1 MGGRF
6 RPSPHPR
13 FGTETGQG
21 GLKSMSTTYARR
33 VTVMIGIAAS
43 LLLGLLSLSMSV
55 PAGAAATP
63 ATSSGGTAATSG
75 QNQTPAWSFVPL
87 SQSANFLSRSA
98 VHLLAGPGQTVSD
111 TAVLTNY
118 SSNTLDFDVYGSDA
132 YNTKRLGVFTLNP
145 PNVKPTDVG
154 SWINLPVNQYNLP
167 PKTTTEFHFEV
178 KVPINATPGD
188 HAGGIVALN
197 LAPNTTP
204 QSGTSV
210 AVQRGEGIAVY
221 VRVPGPLHPGVAA
234 ANVGATYSSSP
245 LGFGSSWAQVHYQV
259 VNTGNEVLNGKVQAS
274 ATDIFGSTV
283 HTFKPVA
290 ITALIPGQ
298 REGVIEP
305 KWNGLPF
312 AGPVHLK
319 IVMTTTAV
327 KSTGQ
332 AQFWIVPWLLIL
344 IVVLVLLAL
353 FLWWRR
359 RRRRKRLANEKPP
372 VTTPQTADSAPLE
385 DEPATVS

>member
-1 MGGRF
+1 
-6 RPSPHPR
+6 
-13 FGTETGQG
+13 
-21 GLKSMSTTYARR
+21 MSTTYARR

-43 LLLGLLSLSMSV
+43 LLLGMLSLSMSV
-55 PAGAAATP
+55 PAGAAAAP

-118 SSNTLDFDVYGSDA
+118 STNTLDFDVYGSDA

-204 QSGTSV
+204 QSGTQV

-344 IVVLVLLAL
+344 IVVLVLVAL
-353 FLWWRR
+353 FLWWR

-372 VTTPQTADSAPLE
+372 ETTPQTADSAPLE

>member
-1 MGGRF
+1 MAPLRHF
-6 RPSPHPR
+6 
-13 FGTETGQG
+13 FW
-21 GLKSMSTTYARR
+21 ACC
-33 VTVMIGIAAS
+33 A
-43 LLLGLLSLSMSV
+43 LSA
-55 PAGAAATP
+55 PAGAAAAP

-75 QNQTPAWSFVPL
+75 QSQTPAWSFVPL

-98 VHLLAGPGQTVSD
+98 IHLIAGPGQTVSD

-118 SSNTLDFDVYGSDA
+118 SSQTLNFDVYGSDA

-145 PNVKPTDVG
+145 PNVKTTDVG

-167 PKTTTEFHFEV
+167 PKTATEFHFEV

-197 LAPNTTP
+197 LAPNTNP
-204 QSGTSV
+204 QSGTQV

-259 VNTGNEVLNGKVQAS
+259 VNTGNEVLNGKVQAV

-312 AGPVHLK
+312 FGPVHLK
-319 IVMTTTAV
+319 IIMTTTAV
-327 KSTGQ
+327 KSTGS
-332 AQFWIVPWLLIL
+332 ADFWIVPWLLIL
-344 IVVLVLLAL
+344 IIIVVLALVFWLWRRHRKKKLAEQEPPTG
-353 FLWWRR
+353 RR
-359 RRRRKRLANEKPP
+359 RRRQR
-372 VTTPQTADSAPLE
+372 VSAEAESGVAAE
-385 DEPATVS
+385 DEPATIS